1 MERTFLGFW
10 GSEIQVDRDLKMGRF
25 FTSLKLT
32 NVSVPF
38 RMTYLKD

>member
-1 MERTFLGFW
+1 MGAHIFG
-10 GSEIQVDRDLKMGRF
+10 IQVDRDLKMGRF

-32 NVSVPF
+32 NVSIPF